1 MKKSIFKITAFSIIA
16 VLVVALS
23 VTAFALTAPGGN
35 VTTTGDSVSYAE
47 TKNNNPY
54 IVYNTTGVMRSAHRA
69 GGVLDPENTMQAIK
83 TCINNSDYD
92 VDILEFD
99 LHLTKDNKL
108 ILLHDENFDRTT
120 NSVEVWGREGVL
132 PRDKDLAEIKELN
145 FGYWFPYERGS
156 VQVEDKRIYK
166 DLGKLPK
173 GIDANDL
180 RVVTLE
186 DVFKEVGAKKTSEL
200 APGESAP
207 KIKYNFIIEI
217 KDKGS
222 VGKYAAEQLC
232 ELMNDYNL
240 LDKVVVGTFNGE
252 ISDYFDYLNTTD
264 ELYKGKINPYK
275 GKINRSAG
283 ILEVLKIFLSYL
295 MNRDL
300 GDVKYNVLQIPYMNW
315 FPFLGSKSF
324 IDYAHK
330 YGIACQFWTINEASQ
345 METLIKNGADCI
357 MSDNPKLLD
366 EVTKRVEYGNKVQ
379 PAEPQPQQ

>member
-35 VTTTGDSVSYAE
+35 VTTTGDSVSYAK
-47 TKNNNPY
+47 TNNNNPY
-54 IVYNTTGVMRSAHRA
+54 IVYNTTGLLRSAHRA
-69 GGVLDPENTMQAIK
+69 GGVLDPENTMQAII
-83 TCINNSDYD
+83 TCIENEEYEVD
-92 VDILEFD
+92 VLEFD
-99 LHLTKDNKL
+99 LHLTKDNEL

-132 PRDKDLAEIKELN
+132 PRDKTLDEIKELN
-145 FGYWFPYERGS
+145 FGYWFPYERGK
-156 VQVEDKRIYK
+156 VEVEDKRIYK
-166 DLGKLPK
+166 DLSKLPE
-173 GIDANDL
+173 GIDAQNL
-180 RVVTLE
+180 KVVTLE
-186 DVFKEVGAKKTSEL
+186 EVIKKV
-200 APGESAP
+200 GESD
-207 KIKYNFIIEI
+207 KDFRYIIEI

-222 VGKYAAEQLC
+222 VGKYAAQQLC
-232 ELMNDYNL
+232 ALMEKYNMF
-240 LDKVVVGTFNGE
+240 DKVVVGTFNGD
-252 ISDYFDYLNTTD
+252 ISDYFDYLNANV
-264 ELYKGKINPYK
+264 YN

-300 GDVKYNVLQIPYMNW
+300 GTVKYNVLQIPYMNL

-357 MSDNPKLLD
+357 MSDNPKLLY
-366 EVTKRVEYGNKVQ
+366 EVADRVKYGNMVQ

>member
-35 VTTTGDSVSYAE
+35 VTTTGDSVSYAK
-47 TKNNNPY
+47 TNNDNPY
-54 IVYNTTGVMRSAHRA
+54 IVYNTTGLLRSAHRA

-83 TCINNSDYD
+83 TCIKNEEYEVD
-92 VDILEFD
+92 VLEFD
-99 LHLTKDNKL
+99 LHLTKDNEL

-166 DLGKLPK
+166 DLSKLPDGK
-173 GIDANDL
+173 DAKDL

-186 DVFKEVGAKKTSEL
+186 EVFKEVGAKKTSDL

-232 ELMNDYNL
+232 ALMEKYNMF
-240 LDKVVVGTFNGE
+240 DKVVVGTFNGD
-252 ISDYFDYLNTTD
+252 ISDYFDYLNANV
-264 ELYKGKINPYK
+264 YN

-300 GDVKYNVLQIPYMNW
+300 GTVKYNVLQIPYMNL

-357 MSDNPKLLD
+357 MSDNPKLLY
-366 EVTKRVEYGNKVQ
+366 EVADRVKYGNMVQ

>member
-35 VTTTGDSVSYAE
+35 VTTTGDSVSYAK
-47 TKNNNPY
+47 TNNDNPY
-54 IVYNTTGVMRSAHRA
+54 IVYNTTGLLRSAHRA

-83 TCINNSDYD
+83 TCIKNEEYEVD
-92 VDILEFD
+92 VLEFD
-99 LHLTKDNKL
+99 LHLTKDNEL

-166 DLGKLPK
+166 DLSKLPDGK
-173 GIDANDL
+173 DAKDL

-186 DVFKEVGAKKTSEL
+186 EVFKEVGAKKTSDL

-222 VGKYAAEQLC
+222 VGKYAAAQLC
-232 ELMNDYNL
+232 ELMKEYNL
-240 LDKVVVGTFNGE
+240 FDKVVVGTFNGD
-252 ISDYFDYLNTTD
+252 ISDYFDYLNANV
-264 ELYKGKINPYK
+264 YN

-300 GDVKYNVLQIPYMNW
+300 GTVKYNVLQIPYMNW

-357 MSDNPKLLD
+357 MSDNPKLLY
-366 EVTKRVEYGNKVQ
+366 EVADRVKYGNMAQ

>member
-35 VTTTGDSVSYAE
+35 VTTTGDSVSYAK
-47 TKNNNPY
+47 TNNDNPY
-54 IVYNTTGVMRSAHRA
+54 IVYNTTGLLRSAHRA

-83 TCINNSDYD
+83 TCIKNEEYEVD
-92 VDILEFD
+92 VLEFD
-99 LHLTKDNKL
+99 LHLTKDNEL

-166 DLGKLPK
+166 DLSKLPDGK
-173 GIDANDL
+173 DAKDL

-186 DVFKEVGAKKTSEL
+186 EVFKEVGAKKTSDL

-232 ELMNDYNL
+232 KLMNDYNL
-240 LDKVVVGTFNGE
+240 LDKVVVGTFNGD
-252 ISDYFDYLNTTD
+252 ISDYFDYLNTT
-264 ELYKGKINPYK
+264 EPYK

-300 GDVKYNVLQIPYMNW
+300 GTVKYNVLQIPYMNW

>member
-69 GGVLDPENTMQAIK
+69 GGVQDPENTMKAIK
-83 TCINNSDYD
+83 TCLNSKSEGYD

-99 LHLTKDNKL
+99 LHLTADDQL

-120 NSVEVWGREGVL
+120 NSVEVWGKEGVL
-132 PRDKDLAEIKELN
+132 PRDKTLKEIKELN

-156 VQVEDKRIYK
+156 VQVEDKRKYK
-166 DLGKLPK
+166 DLNALPVEE
-173 GIDANDL
+173 ASDL

-186 DVFKEVGAKKTSEL
+186 EVIVAAEKARKQ
-200 APGESAP
+200 
-207 KIKYNFIIEI
+207 YRYIIEI
-217 KDKGS
+217 KDKGA
-222 VGKYAAEQLC
+222 VGKYAAQQLC
-232 ELMNDYNL
+232 ALMEKYNMF
-240 LDKVVVGTFNGE
+240 DKVVVGTFNGD
-252 ISDYFDYLNTTD
+252 ISDYFDYLNANV
-264 ELYKGKINPYK
+264 YN

-300 GDVKYNVLQIPYMNW
+300 GTVKYNVLQIPYMNW

>member
-35 VTTTGDSVSYAE
+35 VTTTGDSVSYAK
-47 TKNNNPY
+47 TNNDNPY
-54 IVYNTTGVMRSAHRA
+54 IVYNTTGLLRSAHRA

-83 TCINNSDYD
+83 TCIKNKEYEVD
-92 VDILEFD
+92 VLEFD
-99 LHLTKDNKL
+99 LHLTKDNEL

-132 PRDKDLAEIKELN
+132 PRDKTLEEIKELN
-145 FGYWFPYERGS
+145 FGYWFPYERGK
-156 VQVEDKRIYK
+156 VEVEDKRIYK
-166 DLGKLPK
+166 DLSKLPES
-173 GIDANDL
+173 ANDL

-186 DVFKEVGAKKTSEL
+186 EVFKEVGAKKTSDL

-232 ELMNDYNL
+232 ELMKEYNL
-240 LDKVVVGTFNGE
+240 FDKVVVGTFNGD
-252 ISDYFDYLNTTD
+252 ISDYFDYLNANK
-264 ELYKGKINPYK
+264 YN

-300 GDVKYNVLQIPYMNW
+300 GTVKYNVLQIPYMNW

-357 MSDNPKLLD
+357 MSDNPKLLY
-366 EVTKRVEYGNKVQ
+366 EVANRVKYGNMVQ

>member
-35 VTTTGDSVSYAE
+35 VTTTGDSVSYAK
-47 TKNNNPY
+47 TNNDNPY
-54 IVYNTTGVMRSAHRA
+54 IVYNTTGLLRSAHRA
-69 GGVLDPENTMQAIK
+69 GGVQDPENTMKAIK
-83 TCINNSDYD
+83 TCLNSMNGSDPYD

-99 LHLTKDNKL
+99 LHLTKDNEL
-108 ILLHDENFDRTT
+108 ILLHDENFDRTS

-132 PRDKDLAEIKELN
+132 PRDKTLEEIKELN

-166 DLGKLPK
+166 NLNALPVEEAK
-173 GIDANDL
+173 DL

-186 DVFKEVGAKKTSEL
+186 EVIVAAEKAKKQ
-200 APGESAP
+200 
-207 KIKYNFIIEI
+207 YRYIIEI

-222 VGKYAAEQLC
+222 VGKYAAQQLC
-232 ELMNDYNL
+232 ALMEKYNMF
-240 LDKVVVGTFNGE
+240 DKVVVGTFNGD
-252 ISDYFDYLNTTD
+252 ISDYFDYLNANV
-264 ELYKGKINPYK
+264 YN

-300 GDVKYNVLQIPYMNW
+300 GTVKYNVLQIPYMNW

-357 MSDNPKLLD
+357 MSDNPKLLY
-366 EVTKRVEYGNKVQ
+366 EVANRVKYGNMVQ

>member
-35 VTTTGDSVSYAE
+35 VTTTGDSVSYAK
-47 TKNNNPY
+47 TNNDNPY
-54 IVYNTTGVMRSAHRA
+54 IVYNTTGLLRSAHRA
-69 GGVLDPENTMQAIK
+69 GGVQDPENTMKAIK
-83 TCINNSDYD
+83 TCLNSMNEGYD

-99 LHLTKDNKL
+99 LHLTKDNEL

-166 DLGKLPK
+166 DLNALPD
-173 GIDANDL
+173 GVDANDL

-186 DVFKEVGAKKTSEL
+186 EVIVAAENAGKQ
-200 APGESAP
+200 
-207 KIKYNFIIEI
+207 YRYIIEI

-232 ELMNDYNL
+232 ALMEKYNMF
-240 LDKVVVGTFNGE
+240 DKVVVGTFNGD
-252 ISDYFDYLNTTD
+252 ISDYFDYLNANV
-264 ELYKGKINPYK
+264 YN

-300 GDVKYNVLQIPYMNW
+300 GMVKYNVLQIPYLSW

-357 MSDNPKLLD
+357 MSDNPKLLY
-366 EVTKRVEYGNKVQ
+366 EVADRVKYGNMEQ

>member
-35 VTTTGDSVSYAE
+35 VTTTNDSVSYAK
-47 TKNNNPY
+47 TNNNNPY
-54 IVYNTTGVMRSAHRA
+54 IVYNTTGLLRSAHRA
-69 GGVLDPENTMQAIK
+69 GGVQDPENTMKAIK
-83 TCINNSDYD
+83 TCLNSMNGSDPYD

-99 LHLTKDNKL
+99 LHLTKDNEL

-132 PRDKDLAEIKELN
+132 PRDKTLEEIKELN

-166 DLGKLPK
+166 NLNALP
-173 GIDANDL
+173 DEEANDL

-186 DVFKEVGAKKTSEL
+186 EVIVAAENAGKQ
-200 APGESAP
+200 
-207 KIKYNFIIEI
+207 YRYIIEI

-222 VGKYAAEQLC
+222 VGKYAAQQLC
-232 ELMNDYNL
+232 ALMEKYNMF
-240 LDKVVVGTFNGE
+240 DKVVVGTFNGD
-252 ISDYFDYLNTTD
+252 ISDYFDYLNANV
-264 ELYKGKINPYK
+264 YN

-300 GDVKYNVLQIPYMNW
+300 GTVKYNVLQIPYMNW

-357 MSDNPKLLD
+357 MSDNPKLLY
-366 EVTKRVEYGNKVQ
+366 EVANRVKYGNMVQ

>member
-83 TCINNSDYD
+83 TCIYNSDYD
-92 VDILEFD
+92 VNILEFD
-99 LHLTKDNKL
+99 LHLTADNQL

-120 NSVEVWGREGVL
+120 NSVEVWGKEGVL
-132 PRDKDLAEIKELN
+132 PRDKTLKEIKELN
-145 FGYWFPYERGS
+145 FGYWFPYERGK
-156 VQVEDKRIYK
+156 VEVEDKRKYK
-166 DLGKLPK
+166 DLDALEKK
-173 GIDANDL
+173 GVNVNDL

-186 DVFKEVGAKKTSEL
+186 EVFIEVGAKKTSDL

-240 LDKVVVGTFNGE
+240 LDKVVVGTFNGD
-252 ISDYFDYLNTTD
+252 ISDHFDYLNANK
-264 ELYKGKINPYK
+264 YN

-300 GDVKYNVLQIPYMNW
+300 GTVKYNVLQIPYMNW

-330 YGIACQFWTINEASQ
+330 HGIACQFWTINEASQ

-366 EVTKRVEYGNKVQ
+366 EVADRVKYGNMVQ

>member
-35 VTTTGDSVSYAE
+35 VTTTGDSVSYAK
-47 TKNNNPY
+47 TNNDNPY
-54 IVYNTTGVMRSAHRA
+54 IVYNTTGLLRSAHRA
-69 GGVLDPENTMQAIK
+69 GGVQDPENTMKAIK
-83 TCINNSDYD
+83 TCLNSMNGSDPYD

-99 LHLTKDNKL
+99 LHLTADDQL

-120 NSVEVWGREGVL
+120 NSVEVWGKEGVL
-132 PRDKDLAEIKELN
+132 PRDKTLKEIKELN

-156 VQVEDKRIYK
+156 VQVEDKRKYK
-166 DLGKLPK
+166 DLNALPVEE
-173 GIDANDL
+173 ANDL

-186 DVFKEVGAKKTSEL
+186 EVIVAAENAGKQ
-200 APGESAP
+200 
-207 KIKYNFIIEI
+207 YRYIIEI

-222 VGKYAAEQLC
+222 VGKYAAQQLC
-232 ELMNDYNL
+232 ALMEKYNMF
-240 LDKVVVGTFNGE
+240 DKVVVGTFNGD
-252 ISDYFDYLNTTD
+252 ISDYFDYLNANV
-264 ELYKGKINPYK
+264 YN

-300 GDVKYNVLQIPYMNW
+300 GTVKYNVLQIPYMNL

-357 MSDNPKLLD
+357 MSDNPKLLY
-366 EVTKRVEYGNKVQ
+366 EVADRVKYGNMVQ

>member
-69 GGVLDPENTMQAIK
+69 GGVQDPENTMKAIK
-83 TCINNSDYD
+83 TCLNSKSEGYD

-99 LHLTKDNKL
+99 LHLTKDNEL

-120 NSVEVWGREGVL
+120 NSVEVWGKEGVL
-132 PRDKDLAEIKELN
+132 PRDKTWEEIKELN

-166 DLGKLPK
+166 DLNKLPD
-173 GIDANDL
+173 GVDANDL
-180 RVVTLE
+180 RVVKLK
-186 DVFKEVGAKKTSEL
+186 DVIDAAENAGKQ
-200 APGESAP
+200 
-207 KIKYNFIIEI
+207 YRYIIEI

-222 VGKYAAEQLC
+222 VGKYAAQQLC
-232 ELMNDYNL
+232 ALMEEYNMF
-240 LDKVVVGTFNGE
+240 DKVVVGTFNGD
-252 ISDYFDYLNTTD
+252 ISDYFDDLND
-264 ELYKGKINPYK
+264 KVYN

-300 GDVKYNVLQIPYMNW
+300 GTVKYNVLQIPYMNL

-357 MSDNPKLLD
+357 MSDNPKLLY
-366 EVTKRVEYGNKVQ
+366 EVADRVKYGNMVQ

>member
-35 VTTTGDSVSYAE
+35 VTTTGDSVSYAK
-47 TKNNNPY
+47 TNNDNPY
-54 IVYNTTGVMRSAHRA
+54 IVYNTTGLLRSAHRA

-83 TCINNSDYD
+83 TCIENKEYEVD
-92 VDILEFD
+92 VLEFD
-99 LHLTKDNKL
+99 LHLTKDNEL

-166 DLGKLPK
+166 DLSKLPDGK
-173 GIDANDL
+173 DAKDL

-186 DVFKEVGAKKTSEL
+186 EVFKEVGAKKTSDL

-232 ELMNDYNL
+232 KLMNDYNL
-240 LDKVVVGTFNGE
+240 LDKVVVGTFNGD
-252 ISDYFDYLNTTD
+252 ISDYFDYLNTT
-264 ELYKGKINPYK
+264 EPYK

-300 GDVKYNVLQIPYMNW
+300 GTVKYNVLQIPYMNL

-357 MSDNPKLLD
+357 MSDNPKLLY
-366 EVTKRVEYGNKVQ
+366 EVANRVKYGNMAQ

>member
-35 VTTTGDSVSYAE
+35 VTTTGDSVSYAK
-47 TKNNNPY
+47 TNNDNPY
-54 IVYNTTGVMRSAHRA
+54 IVYNTTGLLRSAHRA

-83 TCINNSDYD
+83 TCIKNEEYEVD
-92 VDILEFD
+92 VLEFD
-99 LHLTKDNKL
+99 LHLTKDNEL

-166 DLGKLPK
+166 DLSKLPDGK
-173 GIDANDL
+173 DAKDL

-186 DVFKEVGAKKTSEL
+186 EVFKEVGAKKTSDL

-222 VGKYAAEQLC
+222 VGKYAAAQLC
-232 ELMNDYNL
+232 ELMKEYNL
-240 LDKVVVGTFNGE
+240 FDKVVVGTFNGD
-252 ISDYFDYLNTTD
+252 ISDYFDYLNANV
-264 ELYKGKINPYK
+264 YN

-300 GDVKYNVLQIPYMNW
+300 GTVKYNVLQIPYLSW

-357 MSDNPKLLD
+357 MSDNPKLLY
-366 EVTKRVEYGNKVQ
+366 EVADRVKYGNMVQ

>member
-54 IVYNTTGVMRSAHRA
+54 IVYNTKKGVMRSAHRA

-99 LHLTKDNKL
+99 LHLTKDNEL

-132 PRDKDLAEIKELN
+132 PRDKTLDEIKELN

-156 VQVEDKRIYK
+156 VQVEDKRKYK
-166 DLGKLPK
+166 DLNDLPK
-173 GIDANDL
+173 GVDANEL

-186 DVFKEVGAKKTSEL
+186 EVIVAAENAGKQ
-200 APGESAP
+200 
-207 KIKYNFIIEI
+207 YRYIIEI

-222 VGKYAAEQLC
+222 VGKYAAQQLC
-232 ELMNDYNL
+232 ALMEKYNMF
-240 LDKVVVGTFNGE
+240 DKVVVGTFNGD
-252 ISDYFDYLNTTD
+252 ISDYFDYLNANV
-264 ELYKGKINPYK
+264 YN

-300 GDVKYNVLQIPYMNW
+300 GTVKYNVLQIPYMNW

>member
-35 VTTTGDSVSYAE
+35 VTTTGDSVSYAK
-47 TKNNNPY
+47 TNNDNPY
-54 IVYNTTGVMRSAHRA
+54 IVYNTTGLLRSAHRA
-69 GGVLDPENTMQAIK
+69 GGVQDPENTMKAIK
-83 TCINNSDYD
+83 TCLNSMNGSDPYD

-99 LHLTKDNKL
+99 LHLTKDNEL

-132 PRDKDLAEIKELN
+132 PRDKTLEEIKELN

-166 DLGKLPK
+166 DLNALPV
-173 GIDANDL
+173 GVDANDL

-186 DVFKEVGAKKTSEL
+186 EVIVAAENAGKQ
-200 APGESAP
+200 
-207 KIKYNFIIEI
+207 YRYIIEI

-222 VGKYAAEQLC
+222 VGKYAAQQLC
-232 ELMNDYNL
+232 ALMEKYNMF
-240 LDKVVVGTFNGE
+240 DKVVVGTFNGD
-252 ISDYFDYLNTTD
+252 ISDYFDYLNANV
-264 ELYKGKINPYK
+264 YN

-300 GDVKYNVLQIPYMNW
+300 GTVKYNVLQIPYMNW

-357 MSDNPKLLD
+357 MSDNPKLLY
-366 EVTKRVEYGNKVQ
+366 EVANRVKYGNMVQ

>member
-1 MKKSIFKITAFSIIA
+1 M
-16 VLVVALS
+16 
-23 VTAFALTAPGGN
+23 
-35 VTTTGDSVSYAE
+35 
-47 TKNNNPY
+47 
-54 IVYNTTGVMRSAHRA
+54 
-69 GGVLDPENTMQAIK
+69 
-83 TCINNSDYD
+83 
-92 VDILEFD
+92 
-99 LHLTKDNKL
+99 
-108 ILLHDENFDRTT
+108 
-120 NSVEVWGREGVL
+120 L
-132 PRDKDLAEIKELN
+132 PRDKTLEEIKELN

-166 DLGKLPK
+166 NLNALPVEEAK
-173 GIDANDL
+173 DL

-186 DVFKEVGAKKTSEL
+186 EVIVAAEKANKQ
-200 APGESAP
+200 
-207 KIKYNFIIEI
+207 YRYIIEI

-222 VGKYAAEQLC
+222 VGKYAAQQLC
-232 ELMNDYNL
+232 ALMEKYNMF
-240 LDKVVVGTFNGE
+240 DKVVVGTFNGD
-252 ISDYFDYLNTTD
+252 ISDYFDYLNANV
-264 ELYKGKINPYK
+264 YN

-300 GDVKYNVLQIPYMNW
+300 GTVKYNVLQIPYMNW

-357 MSDNPKLLD
+357 MSDNPKLLY
-366 EVTKRVEYGNKVQ
+366 EVANRVKYGNMVQ

>member
-35 VTTTGDSVSYAE
+35 VTTTGDSVSYAK
-47 TKNNNPY
+47 TNNDNPY
-54 IVYNTTGVMRSAHRA
+54 IVYNTTGLLRSAHRA

-83 TCINNSDYD
+83 TCIKNEEYEVD
-92 VDILEFD
+92 VLEFD
-99 LHLTKDNKL
+99 LHLTKDNEL

-166 DLGKLPK
+166 DLSKLPDGK
-173 GIDANDL
+173 DAKDL

-186 DVFKEVGAKKTSEL
+186 EVFKEVGAKKTSDL

-222 VGKYAAEQLC
+222 VGKYAAAQLC
-232 ELMNDYNL
+232 ELMKEYNL
-240 LDKVVVGTFNGE
+240 FDKVVVGTFNGD
-252 ISDYFDYLNTTD
+252 ISDYFDYLNANV
-264 ELYKGKINPYK
+264 YN

-300 GDVKYNVLQIPYMNW
+300 GTVKYNVLQIPYMNL

-357 MSDNPKLLD
+357 MSDNPKLLY
-366 EVTKRVEYGNKVQ
+366 EVADRVKYGNMAQ

>member
-23 VTAFALTAPGGN
+23 ITAFALTAPGGN
-35 VTTTGDSVSYAE
+35 VTTTGDSVSYAK
-47 TKNNNPY
+47 TNNDNPY
-54 IVYNTTGVMRSAHRA
+54 IVYNTTGLLRSAHRA

-83 TCINNSDYD
+83 TCIENKEYEVD
-92 VDILEFD
+92 VLEFD
-99 LHLTKDNKL
+99 LHLTKDNEL

-166 DLGKLPK
+166 DLSKLPDGK
-173 GIDANDL
+173 DAKDL

-186 DVFKEVGAKKTSEL
+186 EVFKEVGAKKTSDL

-232 ELMNDYNL
+232 KLMNDYNL
-240 LDKVVVGTFNGE
+240 LDKVVVGTFNGD
-252 ISDYFDYLNTTD
+252 ISDYFDYLNANV
-264 ELYKGKINPYK
+264 YN

-300 GDVKYNVLQIPYMNW
+300 GTVKYNVLQIPYMNL

-357 MSDNPKLLD
+357 MSDNPKLLY
-366 EVTKRVEYGNKVQ
+366 EVADRVKYGNMVQ

>member
-35 VTTTGDSVSYAE
+35 VTTTGDSVSYAK
-47 TKNNNPY
+47 TNNDNPY
-54 IVYNTTGVMRSAHRA
+54 IVYNTTGLLRSAHRA

-83 TCINNSDYD
+83 TCINNKDYD

-99 LHLTKDNKL
+99 LHLTKDNEL

-132 PRDKDLAEIKELN
+132 PREKTLAEIKELN

-166 DLGKLPK
+166 DLNKLPD
-173 GIDANDL
+173 GVDANDL
-180 RVVTLE
+180 RVVTL
-186 DVFKEVGAKKTSEL
+186 KEVIEVAQAKKE
-200 APGESAP
+200 
-207 KIKYNFIIEI
+207 KKQYRYIIEI

-222 VGKYAAEQLC
+222 VGKYAAKQLC
-232 ELMNDYNL
+232 ELMKEKNMFDQ
-240 LDKVVVGTFNGE
+240 VVVGTFNGD
-252 ISDYFDYLNTTD
+252 ISDYFDDLNANV
-264 ELYKGKINPYK
+264 YN

-300 GDVKYNVLQIPYMNW
+300 GTVKYNVLQIPYMNW

-357 MSDNPKLLD
+357 MSDNPKLLY
-366 EVTKRVEYGNKVQ
+366 EVANRVKYGNMVP

>member
-69 GGVLDPENTMQAIK
+69 GGVQDPENTMKAIK
-83 TCINNSDYD
+83 TCLNSKSEGYD

-99 LHLTKDNKL
+99 LHLTADDQL

-120 NSVEVWGREGVL
+120 NSVEVWGKEGVL
-132 PRDKDLAEIKELN
+132 PRDKTLKEIKELN

-156 VQVEDKRIYK
+156 VQVEDKRKYK
-166 DLGKLPK
+166 DLNALPVEE
-173 GIDANDL
+173 ANDL

-186 DVFKEVGAKKTSEL
+186 EVIVAAENAGKQ
-200 APGESAP
+200 
-207 KIKYNFIIEI
+207 YRYIIEI

-232 ELMNDYNL
+232 ALMEKYNMF
-240 LDKVVVGTFNGE
+240 DKVVVGTFNGD
-252 ISDYFDYLNTTD
+252 ISDYFDYLNANV
-264 ELYKGKINPYK
+264 YN

-300 GDVKYNVLQIPYMNW
+300 GTVKYNVLQIPYMNL

-357 MSDNPKLLD
+357 MSDNPKLLY
-366 EVTKRVEYGNKVQ
+366 EVADRVKYGNMVH

>member
-35 VTTTGDSVSYAE
+35 VTTTGDSVSHAK
-47 TKNNNPY
+47 TNNDNPY
-54 IVYNTTGVMRSAHRA
+54 IVYNTTGLLRSAHRA

-83 TCINNSDYD
+83 TCIENKEYEVD
-92 VDILEFD
+92 VLEFD
-99 LHLTKDNKL
+99 LHLTKDNEL

-166 DLGKLPK
+166 DLSKLPDGK
-173 GIDANDL
+173 DAKDL

-186 DVFKEVGAKKTSEL
+186 EVFKEVGAKKTSDL

-232 ELMNDYNL
+232 KLMNDYNL
-240 LDKVVVGTFNGE
+240 LDKVVVGTFNGD
-252 ISDYFDYLNTTD
+252 ISDYFDYLNTT
-264 ELYKGKINPYK
+264 EPYK

-300 GDVKYNVLQIPYMNW
+300 GTVKYNVLQIPYMNW

-357 MSDNPKLLD
+357 MSDNPKLLY
-366 EVTKRVEYGNKVQ
+366 EVADRVKYGNMVQ

>member
-54 IVYNTTGVMRSAHRA
+54 IVYNTKKGLMRSAHRA

-83 TCINNSDYD
+83 TCITNDEYD

-99 LHLTKDNKL
+99 LHLTADDQL

-132 PRDKDLAEIKELN
+132 PRDKTLDEIKELN
-145 FGYWFPYERGS
+145 FGYWFPYERGK
-156 VQVEDKRIYK
+156 VEVEDKRSYK
-166 DLGKLPK
+166 DLSKLPDGK
-173 GIDANDL
+173 DAKDL
-180 RVVTLE
+180 RVVTL
-186 DVFKEVGAKKTSEL
+186 KEVFDEVGKSDKDFR
-200 APGESAP
+200 
-207 KIKYNFIIEI
+207 YIIEI

-222 VGKYAAEQLC
+222 VGKYAAKQLC
-232 ELMNDYNL
+232 ELMKEYNMF
-240 LDKVVVGTFNGE
+240 DKVVVGTFNGE
-252 ISDYFDYLNTTD
+252 ISDYFDDLND
-264 ELYKGKINPYK
+264 KDYN

-295 MNRDL
+295 MNRPL
-300 GDVKYNVLQIPYMNW
+300 GDVNYNVLQIPYMNW

-330 YGIACQFWTINEASQ
+330 NGIACQFWTINEASQ

>member
-35 VTTTGDSVSYAE
+35 VTTTGDSVSYAK
-47 TKNNNPY
+47 TNNDNPY
-54 IVYNTTGVMRSAHRA
+54 IVYNTTGLLRSAHRA

-83 TCINNSDYD
+83 TCIKNEEYEVD
-92 VDILEFD
+92 VLEFD
-99 LHLTKDNKL
+99 LHLTKDNEL

-120 NSVEVWGREGVL
+120 NSVEVWGKEGVL
-132 PRDKDLAEIKELN
+132 PRDKTLEEIKELN

-166 DLGKLPK
+166 DLSKLPDGK
-173 GIDANDL
+173 DAKDL

-186 DVFKEVGAKKTSEL
+186 EVFKEVGAKKTSDL

-222 VGKYAAEQLC
+222 VGKYAAAQLC
-232 ELMNDYNL
+232 ELMKEYNL
-240 LDKVVVGTFNGE
+240 FDKVVVGTFNGD
-252 ISDYFDYLNTTD
+252 ISDYFDYLNANV
-264 ELYKGKINPYK
+264 YN

-300 GDVKYNVLQIPYMNW
+300 GTVKYNVLQIPYMNL

-357 MSDNPKLLD
+357 MSDNPKLLY
-366 EVTKRVEYGNKVQ
+366 EVADRVKYGNMAQ

>member
-35 VTTTGDSVSYAE
+35 VTTTGDSVSYAK
-47 TKNNNPY
+47 TNNDNPY
-54 IVYNTTGVMRSAHRA
+54 IVYNTTGLLRSAHRA

-83 TCINNSDYD
+83 TCIENKEYEVD
-92 VDILEFD
+92 VLEFD
-99 LHLTKDNKL
+99 LHLTKDNEL

-166 DLGKLPK
+166 DLSKLPDGK
-173 GIDANDL
+173 DAKDL

-186 DVFKEVGAKKTSEL
+186 EVFKEVGAKKTSDL

-222 VGKYAAEQLC
+222 VGKYAAAQLC
-232 ELMNDYNL
+232 ELMKEYNL
-240 LDKVVVGTFNGE
+240 FDKVVVGTFNGD
-252 ISDYFDYLNTTD
+252 ISDYFDYLNANV
-264 ELYKGKINPYK
+264 YN

-300 GDVKYNVLQIPYMNW
+300 GTVKYNVLQIPYMNL

-357 MSDNPKLLD
+357 MSDNPKLLY
-366 EVTKRVEYGNKVQ
+366 EVADRVKYGNMAQ

>member
-35 VTTTGDSVSYAE
+35 VTTTGDSVSYAK
-47 TKNNNPY
+47 TNNDNPY
-54 IVYNTTGVMRSAHRA
+54 IVYNTTGLLRSAHRA
-69 GGVLDPENTMQAIK
+69 GGVQDPENTMKAIK
-83 TCINNSDYD
+83 TCLNSMKGSDPYD

-99 LHLTKDNKL
+99 LHLTADDQL

-132 PRDKDLAEIKELN
+132 PRDKTLKEIKELN

-156 VQVEDKRIYK
+156 VQVEDKRKYK
-166 DLGKLPK
+166 DLNDLPD
-173 GIDANDL
+173 GVDADDL

-186 DVFKEVGAKKTSEL
+186 EVIVAAENAGKQ
-200 APGESAP
+200 
-207 KIKYNFIIEI
+207 YRYIIEI

-232 ELMNDYNL
+232 ALMEKYDMFK
-240 LDKVVVGTFNGE
+240 KVVVGTFNGD
-252 ISDYFDYLNTTD
+252 ISDYFDYLNANV
-264 ELYKGKINPYK
+264 YN

-300 GDVKYNVLQIPYMNW
+300 GTVKYNVLQIPYMSW

-357 MSDNPKLLD
+357 MSDNPKLLY
-366 EVTKRVEYGNKVQ
+366 EVADRVKYGNMVQ

>member
-83 TCINNSDYD
+83 TCIYNSDYD
-92 VDILEFD
+92 VNILEFD
-99 LHLTKDNKL
+99 LHLTADNQL

-120 NSVEVWGREGVL
+120 NSVEVWGKEGVL
-132 PRDKDLAEIKELN
+132 PRDKTLKEIKELN
-145 FGYWFPYERGS
+145 FGYWFPYERGK
-156 VQVEDKRIYK
+156 VEVEDKRKYK
-166 DLGKLPK
+166 DLDALEKK
-173 GIDANDL
+173 GVNVNDL

-186 DVFKEVGAKKTSEL
+186 EVFIEVGAKKTSDL

-240 LDKVVVGTFNGE
+240 LDKVVVGTFNGD
-252 ISDYFDYLNTTD
+252 ISDYFDYLNANV
-264 ELYKGKINPYK
+264 YN

-300 GDVKYNVLQIPYMNW
+300 GTVKYNVLQIPYMNW

-357 MSDNPKLLD
+357 MSDNPKLLY
-366 EVTKRVEYGNKVQ
+366 EVADRVKYGNMVQ

>member
-35 VTTTGDSVSYAE
+35 VTTTGDSVSYAK
-47 TKNNNPY
+47 TNNDNPY
-54 IVYNTTGVMRSAHRA
+54 IVYNTTGLLRSAHRA

-83 TCINNSDYD
+83 TCIKNEEYEVD
-92 VDILEFD
+92 VLEFD
-99 LHLTKDNKL
+99 LHLTKDNEL

-166 DLGKLPK
+166 DLSKLPDGK
-173 GIDANDL
+173 DAKDL

-186 DVFKEVGAKKTSEL
+186 EVFKEVGAKKTSDL

-222 VGKYAAEQLC
+222 VGKYAAAQLC
-232 ELMNDYNL
+232 ELMKEYNL
-240 LDKVVVGTFNGE
+240 FDKVVVGTFNGD
-252 ISDYFDYLNTTD
+252 ISDYFDYLNANV
-264 ELYKGKINPYK
+264 YN

-300 GDVKYNVLQIPYMNW
+300 GTVKYNVLQIPYMNL

-357 MSDNPKLLD
+357 MSDNPKLLY
-366 EVTKRVEYGNKVQ
+366 EVADRVKYENMVQ

>member
-35 VTTTGDSVSYAE
+35 VTTTGDSVSYAK
-47 TKNNNPY
+47 TNNDNPY
-54 IVYNTTGVMRSAHRA
+54 IVYNTTGLLRSAHRA

-83 TCINNSDYD
+83 TCIENKEYEVD
-92 VDILEFD
+92 VLEFD
-99 LHLTKDNKL
+99 LHLTKDNEL

-166 DLGKLPK
+166 DLSKLPDGK
-173 GIDANDL
+173 DAKDL

-186 DVFKEVGAKKTSEL
+186 EVFKEVGAKKTSDL

-222 VGKYAAEQLC
+222 VGKYAAAQLC
-232 ELMNDYNL
+232 ELMKEYNL
-240 LDKVVVGTFNGE
+240 FEKVVVGTFNGD
-252 ISDYFDYLNTTD
+252 ISDYFDYLNANV
-264 ELYKGKINPYK
+264 YNGR
-275 GKINRSAG
+275 INRSAG

-300 GDVKYNVLQIPYMNW
+300 GTVKYNVLQIPYMSW

-357 MSDNPKLLD
+357 MSDNPKLLY
-366 EVTKRVEYGNKVQ
+366 EVADRVKYGNMVQ

>member
-35 VTTTGDSVSYAE
+35 VTTTGDSVSYAK
-47 TKNNNPY
+47 TNNDNPY
-54 IVYNTTGVMRSAHRA
+54 IVYNTTGLLRSAHRA

-83 TCINNSDYD
+83 TCIENKEYEVD
-92 VDILEFD
+92 VLEFD
-99 LHLTKDNKL
+99 LHLTKDNEL

-166 DLGKLPK
+166 DLSKLPDGK
-173 GIDANDL
+173 DAKDL

-186 DVFKEVGAKKTSEL
+186 EVFKEVGAKKTSDL

-207 KIKYNFIIEI
+207 KIKYNFI

-232 ELMNDYNL
+232 KLMNDYNL
-240 LDKVVVGTFNGE
+240 LDKVVVGTFNGD
-252 ISDYFDYLNTTD
+252 ISDYFDYLNANV
-264 ELYKGKINPYK
+264 YN

-300 GDVKYNVLQIPYMNW
+300 GTVKYNVLQIPYMNL

-357 MSDNPKLLD
+357 MSDNPKLLY
-366 EVTKRVEYGNKVQ
+366 EVADRVKYGNMVQ

>member
-35 VTTTGDSVSYAE
+35 VTTTGDSVSYAK
-47 TKNNNPY
+47 TNNDNPY
-54 IVYNTTGVMRSAHRA
+54 IVYNTTGLLRSAHRA

-83 TCINNSDYD
+83 TCIKNEEYEVD
-92 VDILEFD
+92 VLEFD
-99 LHLTKDNKL
+99 LHLTKDNEL

-132 PRDKDLAEIKELN
+132 PRDKTLDEIKELN
-145 FGYWFPYERGS
+145 FGYWFPYERGK
-156 VQVEDKRIYK
+156 VEVEDKRKYK
-166 DLGKLPK
+166 DL
-173 GIDANDL
+173 DALEKNGVNVNDL

-186 DVFKEVGAKKTSEL
+186 EVFKEVGAKKTSEL
-200 APGESAP
+200 APGESVP

-240 LDKVVVGTFNGE
+240 LDKVVVGTFNGD
-252 ISDYFDYLNTTD
+252 ISDYFDYLNTT

-324 IDYAHK
+324 IDYAHNH
-330 YGIACQFWTINEASQ
+330 GIACQFWTINEASQ

-366 EVTKRVEYGNKVQ
+366 EVTKRVKYGNMVQ

>member
-35 VTTTGDSVSYAE
+35 VTTTGDSVSYAK
-47 TKNNNPY
+47 TNNDNPY
-54 IVYNTTGVMRSAHRA
+54 IVYNTTGLLRSAHRA

-83 TCINNSDYD
+83 TCIENKEYEVD
-92 VDILEFD
+92 VLEFD
-99 LHLTKDNKL
+99 LHLTADDQL

-132 PRDKDLAEIKELN
+132 PRDKTLDEIKELN

-156 VQVEDKRIYK
+156 VQFEDKRIYK
-166 DLGKLPK
+166 DLSKLPDGK
-173 GIDANDL
+173 DAKDL

-186 DVFKEVGAKKTSEL
+186 EVFKEVGAKKTSDL

-232 ELMNDYNL
+232 ALMEKYNMF
-240 LDKVVVGTFNGE
+240 DKVVVGTFNGD
-252 ISDYFDYLNTTD
+252 ISDYFDYLNANV
-264 ELYKGKINPYK
+264 YN

-300 GDVKYNVLQIPYMNW
+300 GTVKYNVLQIPYMNW

-357 MSDNPKLLD
+357 MSDNPKLLY
-366 EVTKRVEYGNKVQ
+366 EVADRVKYGNMVQ

>member
-35 VTTTGDSVSYAE
+35 VTTTGDSVSYAK
-47 TKNNNPY
+47 TNNDNPY
-54 IVYNTTGVMRSAHRA
+54 IVYNTTGLLRSAHRA

-83 TCINNSDYD
+83 TCIKNKEYEVD
-92 VDILEFD
+92 VLEFD
-99 LHLTKDNKL
+99 LHLTKDNEL

-132 PRDKDLAEIKELN
+132 PRDKTLEEIKELN
-145 FGYWFPYERGS
+145 FGYWFPYERGK
-156 VQVEDKRIYK
+156 VEVEDKRSYK
-166 DLGKLPK
+166 DLSKLPES
-173 GIDANDL
+173 ANDL

-186 DVFKEVGAKKTSEL
+186 EVFKEVGAKKTSDL

-232 ELMNDYNL
+232 ELMKEYNL
-240 LDKVVVGTFNGE
+240 FDKVVVGTFNGE
-252 ISDYFDYLNTTD
+252 ISDYFDYLND
-264 ELYKGKINPYK
+264 KVYN

-300 GDVKYNVLQIPYMNW
+300 GTVKYNVLQIPYMNW

-366 EVTKRVEYGNKVQ
+366 EVTKRVKYGNMVQ

>member
-35 VTTTGDSVSYAE
+35 VTTTGDSVSYAK
-47 TKNNNPY
+47 TNNDNPY
-54 IVYNTTGVMRSAHRA
+54 IVYNTTGLLRSAHRA

-83 TCINNSDYD
+83 TCIKNEEYEVD
-92 VDILEFD
+92 VLEFD
-99 LHLTKDNKL
+99 LHLTKDNEL

-166 DLGKLPK
+166 DLSKLPDGK
-173 GIDANDL
+173 DAKDL

-186 DVFKEVGAKKTSEL
+186 EVFKEVGAKKTSDL

-232 ELMNDYNL
+232 KLMNDYNL
-240 LDKVVVGTFNGE
+240 LDKVVVGTFNGD
-252 ISDYFDYLNTTD
+252 ISDYFDYLNANV
-264 ELYKGKINPYK
+264 YN

-300 GDVKYNVLQIPYMNW
+300 GTVKYNVLQIPYMNL

-357 MSDNPKLLD
+357 MSDNPKLLY
-366 EVTKRVEYGNKVQ
+366 EVADRVKYGNMVQ

>member
-1 MKKSIFKITAFSIIA
+1 MK
-16 VLVVALS
+16 
-23 VTAFALTAPGGN
+23 
-35 VTTTGDSVSYAE
+35 
-47 TKNNNPY
+47 
-54 IVYNTTGVMRSAHRA
+54 
-69 GGVLDPENTMQAIK
+69 AIK
-83 TCINNSDYD
+83 TCLNSMSEGYD

-99 LHLTKDNKL
+99 LHLTADDQL

-132 PRDKDLAEIKELN
+132 PRDKTLKEIKELN

-156 VQVEDKRIYK
+156 VQVEDKRKYK
-166 DLGKLPK
+166 DLNDLPD
-173 GIDANDL
+173 GVDANDL

-186 DVFKEVGAKKTSEL
+186 EVIVAAENAGKQ
-200 APGESAP
+200 
-207 KIKYNFIIEI
+207 YRYIIEI

-232 ELMNDYNL
+232 ALMESMICSKGRCRHVQRRYQRL
-240 LDKVVVGTFNGE
+240 LRLSQRQRVQRQ
-252 ISDYFDYLNTTD
+252 
-264 ELYKGKINPYK
+264 
-275 GKINRSAG
+275 INRSAG

-300 GDVKYNVLQIPYMNW
+300 GTVKYNVLQIPYMNW

-357 MSDNPKLLD
+357 MSDNPKLLY
-366 EVTKRVEYGNKVQ
+366 EVADRVKYGNMVQ

>member
-35 VTTTGDSVSYAE
+35 VTTTGDSVSYAK
-47 TKNNNPY
+47 TNNDNPY
-54 IVYNTTGVMRSAHRA
+54 IVYNTTGLLRSAHRA
-69 GGVLDPENTMQAIK
+69 GGVQDPENTMKAIK
-83 TCINNSDYD
+83 TCLNSMNGSDPYD

-99 LHLTKDNKL
+99 LHLTKDNEL

-132 PRDKDLAEIKELN
+132 PRDKTLEEIKELN

-166 DLGKLPK
+166 NLNALPVEEAK
-173 GIDANDL
+173 DL

-186 DVFKEVGAKKTSEL
+186 EVIVAAEKANKQ
-200 APGESAP
+200 
-207 KIKYNFIIEI
+207 YRYIIEI

-222 VGKYAAEQLC
+222 VGKYAAQQLC
-232 ELMNDYNL
+232 ALMEKYNMF
-240 LDKVVVGTFNGE
+240 DKVVVGTFNGD
-252 ISDYFDYLNTTD
+252 ISDYFDYLNANV
-264 ELYKGKINPYK
+264 YN

-300 GDVKYNVLQIPYMNW
+300 GTVKYNVLQIPYMNW

-357 MSDNPKLLD
+357 MSDNPKLLY
-366 EVTKRVEYGNKVQ
+366 EVANRVKYGNMVQ

>member
-35 VTTTGDSVSYAE
+35 VTTTGDSVSYAK
-47 TKNNNPY
+47 TNNDNPY
-54 IVYNTTGVMRSAHRA
+54 IVYNTTGLLRSAHRA

-83 TCINNSDYD
+83 TCINNKDYD

-132 PRDKDLAEIKELN
+132 PREKTLAEIKELN

-166 DLGKLPK
+166 DLSKLPDGK
-173 GIDANDL
+173 DAKDL

-186 DVFKEVGAKKTSEL
+186 EVFKEVGAKKTSDL

-222 VGKYAAEQLC
+222 VGKYAAAQLC
-232 ELMNDYNL
+232 ELMKEYNL
-240 LDKVVVGTFNGE
+240 FDKVVVGTFNGD
-252 ISDYFDYLNTTD
+252 ISDYFDYLNANV
-264 ELYKGKINPYK
+264 YN

-300 GDVKYNVLQIPYMNW
+300 GTVKYNVLQIPYMNW

-357 MSDNPKLLD
+357 MSDNPKLLY
-366 EVTKRVEYGNKVQ
+366 EVANRVKYGNMVQ